1 MYYNNKLGFYFK
13 QYGTQIFAVVV
24 CLMIIASGLFLWL
37 KINNRN
43 KTVAPVVAETQV
55 EQTETVEETK
65 TEETE
70 QTNVTSKDDTILSEE
85 LQNLKPGEKAV
96 VKVATIDDKGVMV
109 LISGDKRINAKMIG
123 IEFSNE
129 LPDTLYLVDQ
139 DLSGKNVEIS
149 FDETKTS
156 NGYAMV
162 YIYTDN
168 DTLYNAKLLK
178 EGKLTFDS
186 TTSKKALEYN
196 KLAESQAF
204 AKQTLAGLWESR
216 NN

>member
-109 LISGDKRINAKMIG
+109 IISGDKRINAKMIG
-123 IEFSNE
+123 VNFSNE
-129 LPDTLYLVDQ
+129 LPDTQYNVDQ

-149 FDETKTS
+149 FDEEKTS
-156 NGYAMV
+156 DGYAMI
-162 YIYTDN
+162 YIYTDET
-168 DTLYNAKLLK
+168 TLYNAKLIQ

-186 TTSKKALEYN
+186 TTSTNALEYN
-196 KLAESQAF
+196 KLAESQAY